1 MVTGGLSG
9 CSWLLVVLDFLW
21 GGNWWLRVVTSG
33 VEWFWL
39 VMGSYWWFW
48 VGDRWLQL
56 ITSGFW
62 WLWMVMG

>member
-1 MVTGGLSG
+1 MVVRGYWSF
-9 CSWLLVVLDFLW
+9 LDFLW